1 MKTNNLTHYAA
12 IDIGSNAVRLLIKN
26 VAVSE
31 IKPLFRKVQLIRIPL
46 RLGDDAFVY
55 GKISEEKEKQLTHLM
70 KAYKEIMEIYEVEE
84 YRACGTSAMR
94 DAANGNEVV
103 ARIEQAAGV
112 KIDIIDGKEEAR
124 LILNNSIE
132 QIYTG
137 TGTYLYVDVGGGST
151 ELNLIDDGV
160 LKSSSS
166 YDIGTVRMIN
176 NTVDPLLFDMFR
188 HDLIKIHLLYP
199 SIKVIGSGGNIN
211 KLIRLSNAPQ
221 KDTPMLSISHLKDI
235 YKELR
240 NLTTEERMNR
250 FRLKPDRA
258 DVIIPA
264 AEIFLEIAKYTD
276 TRFIIVPTIGLSD
289 GIIDDIFSK
298 NQQPASSNNENQN

>member
-1 MKTNNLTHYAA
+1 MKTNNPAHYAA
-12 IDIGSNAVRLLIKN
+12 IDIGSNAVRLLIKSVFFPN
-26 VAVSE
+26 L
-31 IKPLFRKVQLIRIPL
+31 KPLFRKVQLIRIPL

-55 GKISEEKEKQLTHLM
+55 GKISEEKGKQLIHLM
-70 KAYKEIMEIYEVEE
+70 KAYKEIMEIYEVKE

-94 DAANGNEVV
+94 DAANGNDIVSE
-103 ARIEQAAGV
+103 IEQKTGI

-137 TGTYLYVDVGGGST
+137 KGTYLYVDVGGGST
-151 ELNLIDDGV
+151 ELNLIDDGE

-166 YDIGTVRMIN
+166 YNIGTVRMIN
-176 NTVDPLLFDMFR
+176 DAVDPLLFDMFR
-188 HDLIKIHLLYP
+188 HDLIKTHLLYP

-211 KLIRLSNAPQ
+211 KLIRLTNASP
-221 KDTPMLSISHLKDI
+221 KDTPMLSVSHLKDI

-289 GIIDDIFSK
+289 GIIDDIFFQKQLNTEPETK
-298 NQQPASSNNENQN
+298 NQD